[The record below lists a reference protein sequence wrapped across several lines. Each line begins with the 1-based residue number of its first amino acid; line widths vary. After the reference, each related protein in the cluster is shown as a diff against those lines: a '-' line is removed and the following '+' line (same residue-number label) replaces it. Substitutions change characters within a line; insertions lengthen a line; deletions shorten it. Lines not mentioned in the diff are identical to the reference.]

1 MPGTVRVHWLNRILL
16 AGLVAA
22 LVAWGPRQLE
32 LAAGSEELARVED
45 ERDELRSANAQLEDE
60 IGALQAEV
68 RALKTDPAEV
78 ARIAREDLNLVGIG
92 EVVFEVERTRP
103 KSP

>member
-1 MPGTVRVHWLNRILL
+1 MHWLNRILI

-22 LVAWGPRQLE
+22 VVAWGPRQLE
-32 LAAGSEELARVED
+32 LAAGSEELARVEH
-45 ERDELRSANAQLEDE
+45 EREELRAANGTLRTE
-60 IGALQAEV
+60 IVGLQSEV

-92 EVVFEVERTRP
+92 EVVFEVERVSRP
-103 KSP
+103 AGTP